1 MGARPLRLAAASLFL
16 GVAAA
21 VSPAGAQLDPFVA
34 MDALRVTASAPAP
47 DITFQTLDGRQV
59 RLTTLRG
66 RPVLLTFFTT
76 W

>member
-34 MDALRVTASAPAP
+34 MNALRVTPPAGAP
-47 DITFQTLDGRQV
+47 DVTFQTLDGRQAC
-59 RLTTLRG
+59 LTTLRG

>member
-1 MGARPLRLAAASLFL
+1 MGARPLKLAIASLFL
-16 GVAAA
+16 GVIAAM
-21 VSPAGAQLDPFVA
+21 SPASAQLDPFAA
-34 MDALRVTASAPAP
+34 MNALRVTPPAP
-47 DITFQTLDGRQV
+47 TPDVTFQTLDGRQV